1 MRENHVKRALQAG
14 QVQIGTWI
22 HTFGLPNVARVL
34 ATAGFDYVTI
44 DMEHSAFSIQTVGE
58 ICLAARDAGMM
69 PMVRAA
75 GKDQHLISRP
85 VDNGATAVLI
95 PHVDTREQAENAVRA
110 VKFPPRGI
118 RGSQP
123 PNPQSD
129 FAAVNASDYMAKSNE
144 ETMVL
149 VQIESEESLANLDAI
164 LGVPGVD
171 GVTIGRGDLSAELG
185 ITTGRDHPTLLQAV
199 TDVIAGCQRS
209 GKIPGLLVQD
219 PEEAKEWIA
228 KGVRMVTYAGDST
241 ILRNASAAALKEM
254 RSVL

>member
-1 MRENHVKRALQAG
+1 MRENRVKRALQAG

-22 HTFGLPNVARVL
+22 HNFGVPNVPRVL

-44 DMEHSAFSIQTVGE
+44 DMEHSAFSIETVGN
-58 ICLAARDAGMM
+58 LAVAARDAGLM
-69 PMVRAA
+69 PMVRPA

-85 VDNGATAVLI
+85 VDNGAMGVLI
-95 PHVDTREQAENAVRA
+95 PHVDTREQAEAAVRA

-129 FAAVNASDYMAKSNE
+129 FAAVKPSDYMAKSNE

-149 VQIESEESLANLDAI
+149 VQIESEESLANIDAI
-164 LGVPGVD
+164 LSVPDVD
-171 GVTIGRGDLSAELG
+171 GATIGRGDLSAELG
-185 ITTGRDHPTLLQAV
+185 ITAGRDHPTLIQAV
-199 TDVIAGCQRS
+199 NKVLDACKRN

-219 PEEAKEWIA
+219 PKEAKEWIA
-228 KGVRMVTYAGDST
+228 KGIRLVTYSGEST
-241 ILRNASAAALKEM
+241 ILRNAAIAALREI
-254 RSVL
+254 RS